1 MGGVSR
7 AWFRRDLL
15 LSRFY
20 TTAVLFCTLRTI
32 ILLLV
37 VGLGA
42 TLPAAAHAPIPSAL
56 IVTRAAVLRTQLT
69 KNLETT
75 TPARLASTQVPPGT
89 EIGSSQVFW
98 ETYRWQVTGLG
109 GIFLLQAII
118 IWALLLQRHRRRAAQ
133 FEACGRRLEV
143 IRLSRAARVGA
154 SSASIADELNQPL
167 ASIMSNAEAAEIL
180 LAMSPPDTSQVKE
193 ILAEIR
199 QADERAADLTQQLRK
214 LLTQQT
220 KAELQYFDVFS
231 DVLDRSYTTEH
242 GTPTISSRSR
252 ARV

>member
-7 AWFRRDLL
+7 VWFRRDFF

-20 TTAVLFCTLRTI
+20 TTAVLFRTLRTI

-56 IVTRAAVLRTQLT
+56 IVTRTQLT

-98 ETYRWQVTGLG
+98 ETYRWQVAGLG

-143 IRLSRAARVGA
+143 IRLSRATRAGA